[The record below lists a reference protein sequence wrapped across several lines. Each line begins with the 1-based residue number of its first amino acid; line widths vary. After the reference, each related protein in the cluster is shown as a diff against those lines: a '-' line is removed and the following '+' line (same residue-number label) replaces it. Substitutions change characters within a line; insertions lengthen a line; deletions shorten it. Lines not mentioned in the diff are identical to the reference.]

1 MEPTSPAPSTRKN
14 TGLIVSLAFL
24 SITALGGGA
33 ALIARPDG
41 GLLGMSTGDLATS
54 MFRDFRWPGMILF
67 TLFGIGG
74 GVALNGVRK
83 HKPWAPRWAM
93 FIGSALVA
101 WIIVQVVMIER
112 PSFLQPLLLSVG
124 ILITGLAAR
133 ANGYTWKRRR
143 TG

>member
-1 MEPTSPAPSTRKN
+1 MEPRSSGPRARKN

-24 SITALGGGA
+24 SITAIGGGA
-33 ALIARPDG
+33 VLIVRPDG
-41 GLLGMSTGDLATS
+41 GLLGMSPGDLATS
-54 MFRDFRWPGMILF
+54 MFRDFRWPGVILF

-83 HKPWAPRWAM
+83 RQPWGPRLAL

-101 WIIVQVVMIER
+101 WIMVQVVMIEK

-133 ANGYTWKRRR
+133 ANGYSWRKR
-143 TG
+143 